1 MKRFWLW
8 MMLLAGTLAALH
20 APAMAADE
28 DTSED
33 VNSALGSISAHVND
47 IDKVLNLK
55 FSGDLRTRWAFA
67 GQTSSSANVTIG
79 DSSRGRYR
87 VRFGASMKRGDFT
100 GKFQLATGATGGSPN
115 SNNQTF
121 DTAFS
126 SPAINVQQASIM
138 WEPSFAS
145 GLFAITAGKMAN
157 PLTKTAITW
166 DPDICPEGALLEV
179 KKDDVVFRATYFE
192 LQNLLASGTTFGNI
206 DVFMANAQA
215 EYTAKIDT
223 DTSVGL
229 MAGYEYIPNSQQIM
243 GSGVSTTLTKNPIT
257 GFGGALDPGG
267 KARDWNNVE
276 GMLTVK
282 HKIAD
287 IPFKWYVHATD
298 NLNGKNLAD
307 ANAASGYSAKFT
319 NQYALLAGVDV
330 GVLKMPG
337 DAMGTLFF
345 ATLDPNCTLPFL
357 VDDDPG
363 YTNRQYI
370 FGSFSV
376 QAEEGVVLKLSQWA
390 VGHEYY
396 TLPGGI
402 SVGGA
407 TSLGGLSQNPEFIT
421 FADCIVNL

>member
-1 MKRFWLW
+1 MV
-8 MMLLAGTLAALH
+8 MLAGTLAALH
-20 APAMAADE
+20 APVMAADE

-55 FSGDLRTRWAFA
+55 FMGDVRTRWAFA
-67 GQTSSSANVTIG
+67 NQSGATNVTIG

-87 VRFGASMKRGDFT
+87 LRFGGSAKKGDFT
-100 GKFQLATGATGGSPN
+100 GRFQLASGATNASPN
-115 SNNQTF
+115 SNNNTF
-121 DTAFS
+121 DTAFTI
-126 SPAINVQQASIM
+126 PAINITQANLM

-145 GLFAITAGKMAN
+145 GLFAITVGKMAN

-179 KKDDVVFRATYFE
+179 KKDDVVLRATYFE
-192 LQNLLASGTTFGNI
+192 LQNLFASGTTFGNM
-206 DVFMANAQA
+206 DLFMSNVQL

-229 MAGYEYIPNSQQIM
+229 MAGYEYIPNSTLLM
-243 GSGVSTTLTKNPIT
+243 SSGVTGTLGKNPIT
-257 GFGGALDPGG
+257 GFGGVTDPGG
-267 KARDWNNVE
+267 VARDWNNVE

-298 NLNGKNLAD
+298 NLNGKNLPTATT
-307 ANAASGYSAKFT
+307 GYTTFT

-330 GVLKMPG
+330 GVLKFPG

-370 FGSFSV
+370 FGSFSF
-376 QAEEGVVLKLSQWA
+376 QAEDGVVLKLSQWA
-390 VGHEYY
+390 IGHEYY
-396 TLPGGI
+396 AAKGG
-402 SVGGA
+402 VGSA
-407 TSLGGLSQNPEFIT
+407 TSLGGSSMKPEFIT
-421 FADCIVNL
+421 FADCILNL